1 MLLNAN
7 PGKEQ
12 EGPRARLE
20 DGAQQKNSWACSIFN
35 ADIARQKS
43 DERAGCVKTE
53 TDEPLCLALYFHRKR
68 ICRTDVS
75 QPDTPKGQASSP

>member
-12 EGPRARLE
+12 EGRRARLE
-20 DGAQQKNSWACSIFN
+20 DNAQQNDPWAYSIFK
-35 ADIARQKS
+35 ADIAREKS
-43 DERAGCVKTE
+43 DDGAACMKTE

-68 ICRTDVS
+68 ICRMEVS
-75 QPDTPKGQASSP
+75 QPDTTKGQASSL